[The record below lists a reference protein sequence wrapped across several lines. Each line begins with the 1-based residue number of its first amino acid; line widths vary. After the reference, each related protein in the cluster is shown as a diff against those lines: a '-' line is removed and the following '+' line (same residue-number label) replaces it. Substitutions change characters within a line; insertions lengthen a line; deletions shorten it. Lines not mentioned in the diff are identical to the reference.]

1 MRDTYIDFDHKHK
14 EELSFEKYRKLDDTD
29 KSMIEDVE
37 IRISDPL
44 DMEDFGGVIVTY
56 KKKRWDWRDNPYTHS

>member
-1 MRDTYIDFDHKHK
+1 MKYTYIDFDHEHK
-14 EELSFEKYRKLDDTD
+14 EELSFEKYGKLD
-29 KSMIEDVE
+29 KSMIKDVE

-56 KKKRWDWRDNPYTHS
+56 KNWRDNPYT